1 MNDLEPR
8 QQLRA
13 AVETL
18 SDERAQTLLGWL
30 RMMRRE
36 RTEGP
41 AAGPFEG
48 HLPQPRGDSVGP
60 LGDMLGI
67 VSEQKAPGRSRMRL
81 TVDPTWNNPNGVLH
95 GGVVYTLID
104 YSMGGAVTPGLAE
117 GEHCATIDVHVNYLS
132 SVREGTLWVDTT
144 VVKQGRNIAF
154 TESKVWDNGA
164 RLVATATG
172 SMFIFR
178 PDERA
183 SARNEQE

>member
-1 MNDLEPR
+1 MNEIEPR

-18 SDERAQTLLGWL
+18 SEERAQTLLGWL

-36 RTEGP
+36 RD
-41 AAGPFEG
+41 GPFDDQ
-48 HLPQPRGDSVGP
+48 LPQPRGDSVGP

-67 VSEQKAPGRSRMRL
+67 VAEQKAPGRSRMRL

-104 YSMGGAVTPGLAE
+104 YSMGGAVVPSLAE
-117 GEHCATIDVHVNYLS
+117 GQHCATIEVQVNYLTA
-132 SVREGTLWVDTT
+132 VREGTLWVDTT

-154 TESKVWDNGA
+154 LESKVWDNGA

-178 PDERA
+178 Q
-183 SARNEQE
+183 NEQE

>member
-1 MNDLEPR
+1 MNEIEPR

-36 RTEGP
+36 QPEP
-41 AAGPFEG
+41 AGPFGEEQ
-48 HLPQPRGDSVGP
+48 LPVRGESVGP
-60 LGDMLGI
+60 LGDMLGM
-67 VSEQKAPGRSRMRL
+67 VVEQKSPGRTRMRL

-95 GGVVYTLID
+95 GGVIYTLID
-104 YSMGGAVTPGLAE
+104 YSMGGAVKESLPL
-117 GEHCATIDVHVNYLS
+117 GEHCATIQVQVNYLS
-132 SVREGTLWVDTT
+132 SVRDGTLWVDTT
-144 VVKQGRNIAF
+144 VIKQGRNIAF

-164 RLVATATG
+164 RLIATASG

-178 PDERA
+178 QNEAEAADRA
-183 SARNEQE
+183 

>member
-1 MNDLEPR
+1 MNDFEPR
-8 QQLRA
+8 QELRA

-30 RMMRRE
+30 RMMRRGE
-36 RTEGP
+36 PRDAQARP
-41 AAGPFEG
+41 PAGPFDETPLNVPG
-48 HLPQPRGDSVGP
+48 ESIGP

-67 VSEQKAPGRSRMRL
+67 VAEQRSPGRSRLRL
-81 TVDPTWNNPNGVLH
+81 TVDPTWHNPNGVLH

-104 YSMGGAVTPGLAE
+104 SGMAGAVKPGLAE
-117 GEHCATIDVHVNYLS
+117 GERCATIQAQVQYLA
-132 SVREGTLWVDTT
+132 SVKEGTLWVDTT

-164 RLVATATG
+164 RLVATASG

-178 PDERA
+178 Q
-183 SARNEQE
+183 NEQE

>member
-1 MNDLEPR
+1 MNEIEPR

-13 AVETL
+13 AVETI

-30 RMMRRE
+30 RMMRRDQQP
-36 RTEGP
+36 TS
-41 AAGPFEG
+41 PFEEE
-48 HLPQPRGDSVGP
+48 LPQVRGESVGP
-60 LGDMLGI
+60 LGDMLGMVI
-67 VSEQKAPGRSRMRL
+67 EQKSPGRTRMRL

-95 GGVVYTLID
+95 GGVIYTLID
-104 YSMGGAVTPGLAE
+104 YSMGGAVKGSLPE
-117 GEHCATIDVHVNYLS
+117 GEYCATIQVQVNYLS

-164 RLVATATG
+164 RLVATASG

-178 PDERA
+178 QD
-183 SARNEQE
+183 EQE

>member
-1 MNDLEPR
+1 MNEIEPR

-30 RMMRRE
+30 RMMRRD
-36 RTEGP
+36 RP
-41 AAGPFEG
+41 AAGPFDDQ
-48 HLPQPRGDSVGP
+48 LPQQRGESVGP

-67 VSEQKAPGRSRMRL
+67 VAEQKSPGRSRMRL

-104 YSMGGAVTPGLAE
+104 YSMGGSVTPGLAE
-117 GEHCATIDVHVNYLS
+117 GEHCATIEVKVNYLS
-132 SVREGTLWVDTT
+132 SVREGTLWVETQ
-144 VVKQGRNIAF
+144 VVKQGHNIAF
-154 TESKVWDNGA
+154 TDSKVWDHNA

-178 PDERA
+178 ADGGA
-183 SARNEQE
+183 SAEIDQE

>member
-1 MNDLEPR
+1 MNDIEPR
-8 QQLRA
+8 RQLHA

-18 SDERAQTLLGWL
+18 SEERAQTLLGWL

-36 RTEGP
+36 RTEP
-41 AAGPFEG
+41 AGPFESE
-48 HLPQPRGDSVGP
+48 LPLPRGDSVGP

-67 VSEQKAPGRSRMRL
+67 VAEQKAPGRSRMRL
-81 TVDPTWNNPNGVLH
+81 TVDPAWNNPNGVLH
-95 GGVVYTLID
+95 GGVVYTLVD
-104 YSMGGAVTPGLAE
+104 YSMGGAVSPGLAE
-117 GEHCATIDVHVNYLS
+117 GEHCATIEVHMNYLA

-154 TESKVWDNGA
+154 LESKVWDNAA

-178 PDERA
+178 G
-183 SARNEQE
+183 NQE